1 MDLAYQEVKVYISKV
16 TSYGSSSFTC
26 FLEMTI
32 ILVTTSY
39 MPYQDQIPS
48 SRVSQQTIYTY
59 LHCIA
64 VFSYL
69 YFYCR
74 IKQDSYTFAFVQ
86 RISELIKNCSHQLLH
101 HKFWLKIVS
110 LCSPMQGNY
119 SIQGSLGPTTSPS
132 GLTQL
137 TVESTWGTATRRT
150 DTGPLKSVYTEARAS
165 ESQNSLA
172 KQIDRK
178 DFQTSLVPTPC
189 RSPPRRSESSQK
201 TPDAVIKAKD
211 LPAHQVPTSINKTSL
226 KEISGEKLRPI
237 PEVAVSGFALVCR
250 GRPHILLCFCS
261 VPFCTHFQQYLF
273 FIIWVISNVFA
284 FVFGCV
290 VAQQQQLLKE
300 YIAHPSDNRM
310 PLVFNEKDNYH
321 HSYFFISQL
330 LLIILVIT
338 ACKLQTKIL
347 FFEPKACQ

>member
-1 MDLAYQEVKVYISKV
+1 M
-16 TSYGSSSFTC
+16 
-26 FLEMTI
+26 
-32 ILVTTSY
+32 
-39 MPYQDQIPS
+39 
-48 SRVSQQTIYTY
+48 
-59 LHCIA
+59 
-64 VFSYL
+64 
-69 YFYCR
+69 
-74 IKQDSYTFAFVQ
+74 
-86 RISELIKNCSHQLLH
+86 
-101 HKFWLKIVS
+101 
-110 LCSPMQGNY
+110 
-119 SIQGSLGPTTSPS
+119 GPTTSPS

-137 TVESTWGTATRRT
+137 TVESTRGTATRRT
-150 DTGPLKSVYTEARAS
+150 DTGPLKSVYAEARAS

-250 GRPHILLCFCS
+250 GRQHILLCFCS

-290 VAQQQQLLKE
+290 VAQ
-300 YIAHPSDNRM
+300 
-310 PLVFNEKDNYH
+310 
-321 HSYFFISQL
+321 
-330 LLIILVIT
+330 
-338 ACKLQTKIL
+338 
-347 FFEPKACQ
+347 